1 MDWRKSE
8 SLEHA
13 SLLHSPS
20 ESGVGFEVDVVVV
33 VVVVVVV
40 IVVVVVAAAVVMF
53 GIEHESPLYRFPN
66 GSRTG

>member
-1 MDWRKSE
+1 MDWRNSE

-20 ESGVGFEVDVVVV
+20 ESGVEFEVDI

-40 IVVVVVAAAVVMF
+40 IAVVVVVAVVML

-66 GSRTG
+66 ASRAGWQ

>member
-20 ESGVGFEVDVVVV
+20 DTDVGFVVDVVVAV
-33 VVVVVVV
+33 VSV
-40 IVVVVVAAAVVMF
+40 VVVVVAAAVVML
-53 GIEHESPLYRFPN
+53 GIEHETPLYRFPN
-66 GSRTG
+66 LSRAGWQ

>member
-20 ESGVGFEVDVVVV
+20 DTDVGFVVDVVVV
-33 VVVVVVV
+33 VVVAV
-40 IVVVVVAAAVVMF
+40 VVVVVAAAVVML

-66 GSRTG
+66 GSRAG

>member
-1 MDWRKSE
+1 MFILDWRKSE

-20 ESGVGFEVDVVVV
+20 ESVVVVVDVVVV
-33 VVVVVVV
+33 VVVAV
-40 IVVVVVAAAVVMF
+40 VVVVVAAAVVML

-66 GSRTG
+66 GSRAG

>member
-20 ESGVGFEVDVVVV
+20 ESVVVVVDVVVV
-33 VVVVVVV
+33 VVVT
-40 IVVVVVAAAVVMF
+40 VVVVVAAAVVML

-66 GSRTG
+66 GSRAG

>member
-20 ESGVGFEVDVVVV
+20 ESVVVV
-33 VVVVVVV
+33 VDVAFVVAVVVA
-40 IVVVVVAAAVVMF
+40 VVVAAAVVML

-66 GSRTG
+66 GSRAG